1 MELKKWLNRG
11 WSVYKKLQIKK
22 AHLESLGSAISN
34 YEPREIDLSPVQN
47 SSETTMLIWSDLKKE
62 IDEMSFKLL
71 KIDRETDKVLKSCTD
86 ANQYMVLYC
95 RYIRRLPWDDV
106 AEAMNYAKS
115 YVFELH
121 RKGIEELDRITCYKD
136 WEE

>member
-71 KIDRETDKVLKSCTD
+71 KIDRETDKVLKTLENPSE
-86 ANQYMVLYC
+86 YIVLYC
-95 RYIRRLPWDDV
+95 RYIRRLSWDDV
-106 AEAMNYAKS
+106 AEAANYSKQHTFA
-115 YVFELH
+115 LH
-121 RKGIEELDRITCYKD
+121 KEGIEELDRITCYKD

>member
-1 MELKKWLNRG
+1 MELKAWLNRG
-11 WSVYKKLQIKK
+11 WSVYKKLLVKE

-47 SSETTMLIWSDLKKE
+47 SSETTMLMWSDLNKE
-62 IDEMSFKLL
+62 IDELKYKLL
-71 KIDRETDKVLKSCTD
+71 KIDRKTDEILKKCED
-86 ANQYMVLYC
+86 ANQYIVLYC
-95 RYIRRLPWDDV
+95 RYIRRLSWDDV
-106 AEAMNYAKS
+106 AQATNYAKS

-121 RKGIEELDRITCYKD
+121 RKGIEELDRITMYKE